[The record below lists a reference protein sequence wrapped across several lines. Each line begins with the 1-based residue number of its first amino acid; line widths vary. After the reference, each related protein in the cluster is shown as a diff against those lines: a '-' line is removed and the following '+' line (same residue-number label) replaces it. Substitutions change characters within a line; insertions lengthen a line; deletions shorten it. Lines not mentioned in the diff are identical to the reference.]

1 MTNHVSSTDTLR
13 SPTGRF
19 TRLEQLGAVS
29 GEIVRYSEPLSSLS
43 LLSAAWHLPWQF
55 LKAHIPDVPG
65 LYLLVKPTDT
75 AHGTFDVY
83 VGETGLGAYRI
94 RQQFADARRH
104 DYRRLF
110 CLTSHFIDLNKA
122 HVRAL
127 EKVAATFAAGQAG
140 ITVTSETASTIKLG
154 AYDEAIVAEA
164 WIAGRRL
171 LDAAGFPMDPPGSAP
186 NSDPSRNRFVKP
198 VKPAPAPRPRS
209 FEFRPGSKTCFADLR
224 ATLVETNP
232 GKYEI
237 QAGAIYRTIN
247 NHQLSR
253 SVTWQRKRA
262 TAEGLLEP
270 IAGMNDRS
278 RLLRPVSVST
288 PLVAASFLA
297 GYSVNNPDFWVEI
310 DAQPV
315 ELWGGA

>member
-1 MTNHVSSTDTLR
+1 MTTSVSSTDTLR
-13 SPTGRF
+13 SPAGRF

-29 GEIVRYSEPLSSLS
+29 GEIVTYSEPLSSLS
-43 LLSAAWHLPWQF
+43 LLSAAWHLPWKF
-55 LKAHIPDVPG
+55 LKAHIPDVPS
-65 LYLLVKPTDT
+65 LYFLVKPT
-75 AHGTFDVY
+75 GPMRGPVDVY

-94 RQQFADARRH
+94 RQQYANPKRH
-104 DYRRLF
+104 DYRRFF
-110 CLTSHFIDLNKA
+110 CLTSHLDLNKG

-127 EKVAATFAAGQAG
+127 EKVAATFAAEQAG
-140 ITVTSETASTIKLG
+140 ITVTSKTASTIKLG
-154 AYDEAIVAEA
+154 AYDEAIVAQA
-164 WIAGRRL
+164 WSVGRRL

-186 NSDPSRNRFVKP
+186 NSDPSRNRFVEP
-198 VKPAPAPRPRS
+198 VKPVPAPRPRS

-232 GKYEI
+232 GNYEI

-247 NHQLSR
+247 SHQLSR
-253 SVTWQRKRA
+253 SVTWQRERA

-270 IAGMNDRS
+270 IPGTPDRC
-278 RLLRPVSVST
+278 RLLRPVAVST

-297 GYSVNNPDFWVEI
+297 GYGVNNSDFWVEV

-315 ELWGGA
+315 ELWSGA